1 MQFLVPPFGGPEL
14 PFETWVDGWSTE
26 ELDKLEALAANRGSA
41 AVVGAGS
48 TATENREIRR
58 SNVSWLTAEADNA
71 WIFHRIAHQALT
83 VNRQHW
89 GLDITGFG
97 EALQL
102 TRYEGGDEGHY
113 DWHQD
118 FGGQVSR
125 KLSVVVQ
132 LTEPAA
138 YEGGELEI
146 MTSCKPATVPKKRG
160 LVAIFPSYQLHRV
173 TPVTSGNRHTLVAW
187 LSGPRFR

>member
-1 MQFLVPPFGGPEL
+1 MHFLTPPFGGPEK
-14 PFETWVDGWSTE
+14 PFETWVDGWSTQ
-26 ELDKLEALAANRGSA
+26 ELDLLESLAAASRDA
-41 AVVGAGS
+41 AVVGVGNGQEDVPE
-48 TATENREIRR
+48 TRR

-71 WIFHRIAHQALT
+71 WIFQRLAHQALT

-89 GLDITGFG
+89 SLDITGFG

-125 KLSVVVQ
+125 KLSIVVQ
-132 LTEPAA
+132 LTDPDA
-138 YEGGELEI
+138 YEGGELQI
-146 MTSCKPATVPKKRG
+146 MASAKPLVIPKKRG
-160 LVAIFPSYQLHRV
+160 LVTIFPSYQLHRV
-173 TPVTSGNRHTLVAW
+173 TPVTKGDRHTLVAW